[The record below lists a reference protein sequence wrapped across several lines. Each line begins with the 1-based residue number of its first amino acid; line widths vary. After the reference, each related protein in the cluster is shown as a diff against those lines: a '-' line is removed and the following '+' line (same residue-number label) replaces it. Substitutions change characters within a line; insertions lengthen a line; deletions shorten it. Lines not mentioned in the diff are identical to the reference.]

1 MDSSSTLL
9 SDFLGQLG
17 VAHTRG
23 YTSERYVSMPF
34 PTLFGL
40 KKLLEE
46 YGVESRGIRLENP
59 ADIVSLPT
67 PFLARTVGG
76 FIIVTACDGH
86 KLDYISSGQP
96 ETIAVEDFTPA
107 WCGTALLAYP
117 RRDAREPGYG
127 LHKRLEIAQAA
138 KRWILIAIAVGLGIY
153 LFVSGGQWRHWSMWG
168 IAAID
173 LAGIYISWL
182 LLQKT
187 LKIHSR
193 AADRVCG
200 VIEAGGCDDVV
211 HSAASEF
218 FGLFSWSE
226 VGFTYFSVSLLC
238 LLIFPEYTPYLAA
251 INVCCLPYS
260 FWSVWYQ
267 KFRAKAWCT
276 LCLTVQ
282 ASLWGLFGFYLAGG
296 WLSHVFPLRIQF
308 FVLGF
313 TYAAVLLALNSVMP
327 RFENRQQ

>member
-59 ADIVSLPT
+59 ADIASLPT

-86 KLDYISSGQP
+86 KLHYISSGQP

-117 RRDAREPGYG
+117 CRDAREPDYC

-138 KRWILIAIAVGLGIY
+138 KRWILIAIAVGLAIY

-182 LLQKT
+182 LVQKT

-211 HSAASEF
+211 HSAASKF

-226 VGFTYFSVSLLC
+226 VGFPIS
-238 LLIFPEYTPYLAA
+238 
-251 INVCCLPYS
+251 
-260 FWSVWYQ
+260 
-267 KFRAKAWCT
+267 R
-276 LCLTVQ
+276 
-282 ASLWGLFGFYLAGG
+282 
-296 WLSHVFPLRIQF
+296 
-308 FVLGF
+308 
-313 TYAAVLLALNSVMP
+313 
-327 RFENRQQ
+327 

>member
-86 KLDYISSGQP
+86 KLDYISSGQT
-96 ETIAVEDFTPA
+96 ETLAVEDFTPA

-117 RRDAREPGYG
+117 RRDAREPG
-127 LHKRLEIAQAA
+127 
-138 KRWILIAIAVGLGIY
+138 
-153 LFVSGGQWRHWSMWG
+153 
-168 IAAID
+168 
-173 LAGIYISWL
+173 
-182 LLQKT
+182 
-187 LKIHSR
+187 
-193 AADRVCG
+193 
-200 VIEAGGCDDVV
+200 
-211 HSAASEF
+211 
-218 FGLFSWSE
+218 
-226 VGFTYFSVSLLC
+226 
-238 LLIFPEYTPYLAA
+238 
-251 INVCCLPYS
+251 
-260 FWSVWYQ
+260 
-267 KFRAKAWCT
+267 
-276 LCLTVQ
+276 
-282 ASLWGLFGFYLAGG
+282 
-296 WLSHVFPLRIQF
+296 
-308 FVLGF
+308 
-313 TYAAVLLALNSVMP
+313 
-327 RFENRQQ
+327 